1 MLTNF
6 KVFTGPMFGG
16 KTTRLLTA
24 IERDVIRGLNVM
36 CFKPQMDVRYSTD
49 EITSHLGAK
58 VNAITVESGAEII
71 RQVESSPVSQIDS
84 VAVDELFMIPG
95 GGEALVK
102 LFQAGIN
109 IYTSSLQ
116 LSSNPRPYAFDEMSA
131 ILPWATKI
139 DICPAV
145 CTVCG
150 ADAYYTYKK
159 GGDLNASVEVGG
171 SELYEP
177 RCWEHFFPDC

>member
-1 MLTNF
+1 MLVDF

-58 VNAITVESGAEII
+58 VKAVSVESGFEILQ
-71 RQVESSPVSQIDS
+71 RVEKARDEIDS

-95 GGEALVK
+95 GGDALVK
-102 LFQAGIN
+102 LFRSGIN
-109 IYTSSLQ
+109 VYTSSLQ
-116 LSSNPRPYAFDEMSA
+116 LSSNPKPYAFDEMVTV
-131 ILPWATKI
+131 LPWATKI
-139 DICPAV
+139 AVCPAV
-145 CTVCG
+145 CTACG

-171 SELYEP
+171 AELYEP
-177 RCWEHFFPDC
+177 RCWEHFFPAC